1 MRLPGPFKKALLAL
15 SFVVMVTV
23 GYLTMNVATSCRAEA
38 AVGACG
44 CQICVVPF
52 GVTSAFAAITT
63 QVVSQVGVAT
73 GLITANY
80 ALAATAFGLQ
90 AVAEFNNIARDLD
103 DWFDTFWFYQLRP
116 AMQEQTEQINTLD
129 MAQAVNLSTHEDAH
143 ELARTDR
150 MRSEQEIEAERVHR
164 PGQQVCVAGTMAG
177 GLMRANTVAR
187 AYARAAPIEAAERSL
202 KGGAAADVRERFE
215 DYATTYCDPSE
226 NNGNAACAG
235 PTPRMNADIDVTGQV
250 FSKDTI
256 DLRDPGTKAAVDTLI
271 NNVAEPKVPENIP
284 VSAGNSAAGAE
295 AMMAREAMRAKRQTI
310 HNALYFTVSRRAP
323 GSRAS
328 QHVADLRT
336 AAGIPTDMLSDNPSQ
351 YEMME
356 VMMNERFRSGKYSIE
371 QIDTPENNER
381 ELVIQAAFQAMLMH
395 DQLDLLDRY
404 ALMLAAQTG
413 IEAAEIRPY
422 NAQTESRPLR

>member
-1 MRLPGPFKKALLAL
+1 MRLPGPFRKALLAL
-15 SFVVMVTV
+15 TFVVMLTA
-23 GYLTMNVATSCRAEA
+23 GYMAMSVATSCPVEA
-38 AVGACG
+38 AAGACG
-44 CQICVVPF
+44 CQLCVVPA
-52 GVTSAFAAITT
+52 GVATSFAAITAQVVT
-63 QVVSQVGVAT
+63 QVGAAT

-80 ALAATAFGLQ
+80 ALAATAFGMQ
-90 AVAEFNNIARDLD
+90 AVAEFNTIATDLD

-116 AMQEQTEQINTLD
+116 AMQDQTEQINTLD

-150 MRSEQEIEAERVHR
+150 QRSEQEIEAERVHR

-187 AYARAAPIEAAERSL
+187 AYARAAPAEAAERSL
-202 KGGAAADVRERFE
+202 RGGAAADTAVRFN
-215 DYATTYCDPSE
+215 DYATKYCDPSE

-235 PTPRMNADIDVTGQV
+235 ATPRMNADIDVTGQV

-256 DLRDPGTKAAVDTLI
+256 DLRDPETKQAVDTLI
-271 NNVAEPKVPENIP
+271 TNVAEPKVPENIP
-284 VSAGNSAAGAE
+284 EGAVDSAAGAE
-295 AMMAREAMRAKRQTI
+295 AMMAREAMRAKRQAI

-356 VMMNERFRSGKYSIE
+356 VMMNERFRSGKYSVE

-381 ELVIQAAFQAMLMH
+381 ELVIQSAFQVMQMH
-395 DQLDLLDRY
+395 DHLDLLDRY

-413 IEAAEIRPY
+413 IEAAEIRPH
-422 NAQTESRPLR
+422 NAQTESRPIR